1 MASSSNEAAPMSA
14 TASDVVD
21 RPPSPL
27 ESLIEAED
35 VWDHCLGLS

>member
-1 MASSSNEAAPMSA
+1 MNA
-14 TASDVVD
+14 TVD

-35 VWDHCLGLS
+35 VASDSGYDTDVVLLPLSSAA